1 LRINHS
7 EDLGNLQ
14 MPLKPVEEDC
24 EEGSEAGDEDA
35 VL

>member
-7 EDLGNLQ
+7 EDLQ
-14 MPLKPVEEDC
+14 MPLKPAEEDF
-24 EEGSEAGDEDA
+24 EEGSEAVDEDA

>member
-7 EDLGNLQ
+7 EDLQ

-24 EEGSEAGDEDA
+24 EVGSEAGDEDA